1 MRLNRLN
8 VPPWSKIAFIGA
20 LLFAFRIM
28 AAVDREGQ
36 GVGPAI
42 IAHPIFGGLVLLSIA
57 MAVGEIV
64 LRRKR

>member
-1 MRLNRLN
+1 
-8 VPPWSKIAFIGA
+8 
-20 LLFAFRIM
+20 M